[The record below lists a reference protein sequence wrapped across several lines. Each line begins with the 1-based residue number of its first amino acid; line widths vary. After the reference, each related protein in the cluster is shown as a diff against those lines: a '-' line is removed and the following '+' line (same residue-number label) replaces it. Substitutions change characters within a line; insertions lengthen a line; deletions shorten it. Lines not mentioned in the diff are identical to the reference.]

1 MKRGD
6 HRIWLHPAIEEGGM
20 LNFQESSG
28 GKAKAYQVR
37 QLVSLI
43 EEHGLINMALPDPD
57 REDTP

>member
-6 HRIWLHPAIEEGGM
+6 HRIWLHPAIKEGGM

-37 QLVSLI
+37 QLV
-43 EEHGLINMALPDPD
+43 NMALPDPD